1 MDYKNSERLLA
12 MKAIEIGKIAL
23 VATAFTLFGVGAVY
37 AATTTVTATIKFVS
51 DLTITQVAA
60 PNFGY
65 VQSATAGTY
74 VLDTTGVV
82 TPSGG
87 GVTEGGPAAAGNY
100 TIKGSAS
107 QAITINTSGY
117 TASGA
122 STPSAARCK
131 YGGGS
136 EVACTSVA
144 GAAPTTSGTTLL
156 IGLTV
161 TTTNAGTDGTTNS
174 PSFTLSV
181 VYQ

>member
-1 MDYKNSERLLA
+1 
-12 MKAIEIGKIAL
+12 MKVAELGKIAL
-23 VATAFTLFGVGAVY
+23 VAAAFTLFGVGAVY

-51 DLTITQVAA
+51 DLTITLVTA

-65 VQSATAGTY
+65 VQAATAGTY
-74 VLDTTGVV
+74 ALDTAGVV

-87 GVTEGGPAAAGNY
+87 GVLEGGTVAAGNY
-100 TIKGSAS
+100 LIKGSAS
-107 QAITINTSGY
+107 QAITINTNGY

-131 YGGGS
+131 YGAGA
-136 EVACTSVA
+136 EVACTGVA
-144 GAAPTTSGTTLL
+144 GAAPGAAGTTLL
-156 IGLTV
+156 VGLTV
-161 TTTNAGTDGTTNS
+161 TTTNAGADGATNT